1 MPATGRRA
9 PEGFDLENGGP
20 MDLNQLGLFRRIAQR
35 LDWLTQRQ
43 AVLAENVANSDTPD
57 YRAHD
62 IEPFE
67 QHLRETGVAAG
78 RLQTAVT
85 QPGHIDGRAAPG
97 DVRPRRVE
105 EPYEVKPSGN
115 AVNVEHQMMLVA
127 ETAMDHQLALNLYN
141 RSAARRGG
149 KEVVRTC

>member
-1 MPATGRRA
+1 MRISDWSSDVCSS
-9 PEGFDLENGGP
+9 DL
-20 MDLNQLGLFRRIAQR
+20 
-35 LDWLTQRQ
+35 
-43 AVLAENVANSDTPD
+43 
-57 YRAHD
+57 

-97 DVRPRRVE
+97 DVRPRRAE